1 MCLCAV
7 VSSGARFLTLSPPY
21 SAHYREPLPKT
32 RITSC
37 REGPQLW
44 PSSWSWWWIDYTII
58 LALGNSLIQTWTSWA
73 KSYSSASDHQ
83 PLLIPDA
90 GHPALSVTT
99 WLRPSTMNSSVDV
112 HWRARHLFLKRYRCV
127 FSVNGVELVL
137 RDRPVILCST
147 LTCHWAGCSANGYVW
162 V

>member
-21 SAHYREPLPKT
+21 SAHYREPPLPKR

-99 WLRPSTMNSSVDV
+99 GWGPPQWTPPLTFIDVLAISPWKGTDVCSLSTALSWFCVTGPS
-112 HWRARHLFLKRYRCV
+112 
-127 FSVNGVELVL
+127 FSA
-137 RDRPVILCST
+137 PP
-147 LTCHWAGCSANGYVW
+147 
-162 V
+162 